1 MTLSASRFPP
11 QDIRQFE
18 ERGYVVARRLA
29 DPAQCA
35 RMRALAADHLAR
47 AVAPVEYEADVGY
60 PGAPASRAAPGG
72 QTVRRLLQAYA
83 RDELFR
89 SWAGSPALGERLK
102 QLLGPR
108 VMLSQ
113 AHHNCVMTKNPG
125 FSSVTHWHQD
135 VRYWSFRRAEL
146 VSVWLALGREHAG
159 NGCLQVLP
167 GTHTMTFRR
176 EQLDEKLFLRADL
189 DENRELLRT
198 RLAVELDEGDVL
210 FFHCRLFHAAGDN
223 QTAETKFSP
232 VFTYRAADNTPL
244 PGTRSASLPEVM
256 I

>member
-1 MTLSASRFPP
+1 MTLPAPGFLP
-11 QDIRQFE
+11 DEIRHFE
-18 ERGYVVARRLA
+18 ERGYVVARGLA
-29 DPAQCA
+29 DPALCG
-35 RMRALAADHLAR
+35 RMKALAADHLAR
-47 AVAPVEYEADVGY
+47 AVPPVEYEADVGY

-83 RDELFR
+83 RDEQFR
-89 SWAGSPALGERLK
+89 GWASSPVLGERLK
-102 QLLGPR
+102 QLLGPQ
-108 VMLSQ
+108 VVLSQ

-125 FSSVTHWHQD
+125 FSSVTRWHQD

-159 NGCLQVLP
+159 NGCLLVLP

-176 EQLDEKLFLRADL
+176 ELFDEKFFLRADL
-189 DENRELLRT
+189 DDNRELLRT
-198 RLAVELDEGDVL
+198 RQAVELDQGDVL

-223 QTAETKFSP
+223 QSAETKFSP